1 MRLSV
6 QLYTLRDPMAQDL
19 AGTLSQ
25 VRTIGLEYVELA
37 GLGGRSADEWKTLLD
52 QLGLKVSGAHI
63 GADAWT
69 NDFDGTLAECKT
81 LGIETAIVPW
91 MGPEAGVDGWDQVG
105 KSLEPI
111 AAKVKEAG
119 IRFAYHNHAHEF
131 EGDGL
136 DKFYAA
142 TDPELV
148 LAELDLAW
156 VHIGGQDP
164 AAYLRKMGKRAPL
177 VHLKDYD
184 PNEKPQWRPAGTGVL
199 DFDSILAAC
208 DELGVEYGAIE
219 LDESPGD
226 PIDAVRQSYEF
237 FKSKG
242 LS

>member
-6 QLYTLRDPMAQDL
+6 QLYTLRDPLAQDL

-37 GLGGRSADEWKTLLD
+37 GLNGKSAQEWRTLLD
-52 QLGLKVSGAHI
+52 ELGLKVSGAHI
-63 GADAWT
+63 GVDALK
-69 NDFDGTLAECKT
+69 NDFDQTIEDAKV
-81 LGIETAIVPW
+81 LGIPTIIVPW
-91 MGPEAGVDGWDQVG
+91 IGPEGGEEGWDNIG

-111 AAKVKEAG
+111 AQKVRDAG
-119 IRFAYHNHAHEF
+119 FQFAYHNHAHEF

-142 TDPELV
+142 TDPSLV

-164 AAYLRKMGKRAPL
+164 AAYLRKYAGRTPV

-184 PNEKPQWRPAGTGVL
+184 PAKDPQWQPAGQGVL
-199 DFDSILAAC
+199 DWDPILATAQ
-208 DELGVEYGAIE
+208 EIGVDFGCIE
-219 LDESPGD
+219 LDVSAID
-226 PIDAVRQSYEF
+226 PIEAVRQSFEF

>member
-1 MRLSV
+1 
-6 QLYTLRDPMAQDL
+6 
-19 AGTLSQ
+19 
-25 VRTIGLEYVELA
+25 
-37 GLGGRSADEWKTLLD
+37 
-52 QLGLKVSGAHI
+52 
-63 GADAWT
+63 
-69 NDFDGTLAECKT
+69 
-81 LGIETAIVPW
+81 
-91 MGPEAGVDGWDQVG
+91 VDGWDQVG

>member
-6 QLYTLRDPMAQDL
+6 QLYTLRDPIAEDL

-25 VRTIGLEYVELA
+25 VRSIGLEYVELA
-37 GLGGRSADEWKTLLD
+37 GLNGRSAEEWRTLLD
-52 QLGLKVSGAHI
+52 DLGLKVSGAHI
-63 GADAWT
+63 GVDALRD
-69 NDFDGTLAECKT
+69 NFDATLEECRT
-81 LGIETAIVPW
+81 LGIETVIVPW
-91 MGPEAGVDGWDQVG
+91 IGPEAGAQGWDEVG

-111 AAKVKEAG
+111 ARKVKDAG
-119 IRFAYHNHAHEF
+119 LRFAYHNHAHEF

-164 AAYLRKMGKRAPL
+164 AAYVRKMAGRVPV

-184 PNEKPQWRPAGTGVL
+184 PAKTPRWQPAGQGVV
-199 DFDSILAAC
+199 DYDSVLAAC
-208 DELGVEYGAIE
+208 AEVGVEFGAIE
-219 LDESPGD
+219 LDESAGD
-226 PIDAVRQSYEF
+226 PIEAVRQSYQF
-237 FKSKG
+237 LHGKG

>member
-6 QLYTLRDPMAQDL
+6 QLYTLRDPLSKDF

-37 GLGGRSADEWKTLLD
+37 GLGDHSAEEWKGLLD

-63 GADAWT
+63 GADAWR
-69 NDFDGTLAECKT
+69 DRFDQTLAECQT
-81 LGIETAIVPW
+81 LGIKTSIVPW
-91 MGPEAGVDGWDQVG
+91 IGPEGGTEGWDQVG

-142 TDPELV
+142 TDPSLI

-164 AAYLRKMGKRAPL
+164 ASYIKKLSNRTPL

-184 PNEKPQWRPAGTGVL
+184 PNTTPRWRPAGQGVL
-199 DFDSILAAC
+199 DFDSILAVC
-208 DELGVEYGAIE
+208 EEIGVEFGAIE

-226 PIDAVRQSYEF
+226 PLEAVRESFEF